1 MADFI
6 NVAESGEF
14 VRVEINDGTVGANL
28 TYANVDTAIADTV
41 NTMVVPSLQEI
52 TINATPGIFRW
63 KQLDTLSEKVVTT
76 ASTNNIESTFVLDPV
91 TFFDGKGTTAGIFD
105 IVNDKTLVSFRMYW
119 QGHATSG
126 DKYIQGQAYLSAL
139 APTVSPDSPVWTS
152 PVTLEVVGDFETG
165 ATP

>member
-14 VRVEINDGTVGANL
+14 VQVDINASGTFAN
-28 TYANVDTAIADTV
+28 AATAMADTGNV
-41 NTMVVPSLQEI
+41 MTVPSLQEI
-52 TINATPGIFRW
+52 TVNATPGIFRW

-91 TFFDGKGTTAGIFD
+91 SFFDGTGSTAGIFD
-105 IVNDKTLVSFRMYW
+105 IVNNKTLCYFRMYW
-119 QGHATSG
+119 QGTTSG
-126 DKYIQGQAYLSAL
+126 DRYIEGSGYLSAL

-152 PVTLEVVGDFETG
+152 PVTIEVVGDFTSD
-165 ATP
+165 TV

>member
-14 VRVEINDGTVGANL
+14 VQVDINASGIFAN
-28 TYANVDTAIADTV
+28 ADAAMADTSNV
-41 NTMVVPSLQEI
+41 MTVPSLQEI
-52 TINATPGIFRW
+52 TVNATPGIFRW

-91 TFFDGKGTTAGIFD
+91 TFFDGAGSTDGIFD
-105 IVNDKTLVSFRMYW
+105 IVNNKTLCYFRMYW
-119 QGHATSG
+119 QGTTSG
-126 DKYIQGQAYLSAL
+126 DRYIEGSGYLSAL

-152 PVTLEVVGDFETG
+152 PVTIEVVGDFTSD
-165 ATP
+165 TVSP

>member
-41 NTMVVPSLQEI
+41 NTMIVPSLQEI

-76 ASTNNIESTFVLDPV
+76 ASTNNIESTFVLDPI
-91 TFFDGKGTTAGIFD
+91 TFFDG
-105 IVNDKTLVSFRMYW
+105 FRHNCW
-119 QGHATSG
+119 N
-126 DKYIQGQAYLSAL
+126 L
-139 APTVSPDSPVWTS
+139 
-152 PVTLEVVGDFETG
+152 
-165 ATP
+165 